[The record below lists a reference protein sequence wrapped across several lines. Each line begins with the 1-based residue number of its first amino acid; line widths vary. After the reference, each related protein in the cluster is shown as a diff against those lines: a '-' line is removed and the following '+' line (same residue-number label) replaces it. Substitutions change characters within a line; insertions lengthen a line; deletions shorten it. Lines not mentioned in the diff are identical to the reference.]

1 MGSSQ
6 QQPTEPQST
15 DSGLAQARQKL
26 GQVRELLLELHKALL
41 DSERTQYEIVHG
53 PIASPAAFL
62 QLLINDEKFAW
73 LRPTT
78 TLIVQVDEALAAKK
92 PPATQV
98 ELEQLRMDIRA
109 LFSPSRNG
117 EDFWKRYVT
126 VVQRDPAVAQMQKR
140 MEGALEA

>member
-6 QQPTEPQST
+6 QPTENQT
-15 DSGLAQARQKL
+15 LDSGLTQARQKL
-26 GQVRELLLELHKALL
+26 GEVRELLLDLHKALL

-62 QLLINDEKFAW
+62 QLLISDEKFAW

-92 PPATQV
+92 PPATQE
-98 ELEQLRMDIRA
+98 ELEQLRKDIRA
-109 LFSPSRNG
+109 LFSPSRKG
-117 EDFWKRYVT
+117 EDFWKRYST
-126 VVQRDPAVAQMQKR
+126 VVERDPAVAQLQRR
-140 MEGALEA
+140 MGDILEA